1 VKKPFLMRLS
11 AGGGPGPSVEA
22 IALAVTV
29 ALAAVV
35 AALVS
40 IHMLSWAG
48 SSSGGGRLSVGL
60 HKAMLCLP
68 GEGCFSDDHR
78 ELFGDRLR
86 TLGRLTYYGTFAA
99 CAGLIALTVAT
110 LAGRRWPWLAIG
122 ALALLIGAELS
133 AVVFSFRAPDAV
145 ARLSVSPRTVAP
157 GAAAYLHGITML
169 GGMVAVGLLWWL
181 RRPAPPEITAPVD
194 D

>member
-1 VKKPFLMRLS
+1 MRLS

-22 IALAVTV
+22 TALAVTV
-29 ALAAVV
+29 ALATVV
-35 AALVS
+35 TAIVS

-48 SSSGGGRLSVGL
+48 SSSYGDARLSVGL
-60 HKAMLCLP
+60 HKVMFCLP
-68 GEGCFSDDHR
+68 GEGCASDDHR

-86 TLGRLTYYGTFAA
+86 LLSHLTYYGTFAA
-99 CAGLIALTVAT
+99 CAGLLALTVAT
-110 LAGRRWPWLAIG
+110 LAGRRWPWLAG
-122 ALALLIGAELS
+122 LALALLVGAELS
-133 AVVFSFRAPDAV
+133 AVAFSFRAPEAV
-145 ARLSVSPRTVAP
+145 ADLGSVPRTVSP

-181 RRPAPPEITAPVD
+181 RRPPPPEVTAPVD